1 MEKQFCTHK
10 IALKLKELGF
20 KEDCLGYYICRNS
33 AFGIDDLLITTEYV
47 DLLPYD
53 SSSCKA
59 PLWSQ
64 AIDWLETKGYY
75 INITRVFSWNTTPPE
90 FKGWCVYIGTNN
102 AEEMLDCNEFF
113 IENFYPTKYEARE
126 QAILKAIELCQK

>member
-1 MEKQFCTHK
+1 MEKQFCTFEV
-10 IALKLKELGF
+10 ALKLKELGF
-20 KEDCLGYYICRNS
+20 DEPCFGYYAKDN
-33 AFGIDDLLITTEYV
+33 LILSV
-47 DLLPYD
+47 RAPYYPNKVI
-53 SSSCKA
+53 KA
-59 PLWSQ
+59 PLWLQ
-64 AIDWLETKGYY
+64 TIDWLETKGYY
-75 INITRVFSWNTTPPE
+75 VNITRVVSWNTAPPE